1 MKIIKFLHDVEKAIF
16 LCSFF
21 VVHPFFFVYSKKNM
35 KLKEN
40 FPLYKENLIYLDVFY
55 FSSPPSFS
63 STDFRKY
70 KYKYVFF
77 FSYFLSIKRL
87 HIQDIVAKFSTF
99 SFFWNMRYSNTD
111 TGKWNISKIQAV
123 ISC

>member
-16 LCSFF
+16 LCSFLLRF
-21 VVHPFFFVYSKKNM
+21 FFFFVYSKKNM

-40 FPLYKENLIYLDVFY
+40 FPLYKENLIYLDVLY
-55 FSSPPSFS
+55 FLLLHVSAPL
-63 STDFRKY
+63 TLENININKY
-70 KYKYVFF
+70 IF

-87 HIQDIVAKFSTF
+87 HIQDILQ
-99 SFFWNMRYSNTD
+99 SFIVFFLFWNMRYSNTD